1 MNQLEP
7 DDAAT
12 KKEITAAL
20 LRYIDRE
27 ALSARL
33 TTGQMEAFEDILQM
47 TAYFCRRNVK
57 GKDDGMMEGK
67 ANMQFLDALNKVIAR
82 YESLTILFE
91 AMAVMMDYDTY
102 WKDLMKNPKI
112 KNPKLVFQSE
122 VEKALLMPSA
132 VIGAYTARRDQNDS
146 GRPARKEYNWT
157 KVFDE
162 E

>member
-1 MNQLEP
+1 
-7 DDAAT
+7 
-12 KKEITAAL
+12 
-20 LRYIDRE
+20 
-27 ALSARL
+27 
-33 TTGQMEAFEDILQM
+33 
-47 TAYFCRRNVK
+47 
-57 GKDDGMMEGK
+57 MEGK

-132 VIGAYTARRDQNDS
+132 VIGAYT
-146 GRPARKEYNWT
+146 PAGTRMTAAALQEKEYNWT
-157 KVFDE
+157 KVF
-162 E
+162 

>member
-1 MNQLEP
+1 MCSCW
-7 DDAAT
+7 AA
-12 KKEITAAL
+12 
-20 LRYIDRE
+20 
-27 ALSARL
+27 
-33 TTGQMEAFEDILQM
+33 
-47 TAYFCRRNVK
+47 
-57 GKDDGMMEGK
+57 
-67 ANMQFLDALNKVIAR
+67 
-82 YESLTILFE
+82 ILFE